1 MPDNEPPEDETP
13 RASKA
18 KLFDLGAD
26 TEPVILSGEDANIG
40 DAIDTFNGLERARR
54 AARRPGNERFVKSLK
69 KTFQEKG
76 PGLKEALA
84 GVVLADLR
92 EEVKD
97 YLEDTLSGDDS
108 KVLDDAD
115 EETAEALQ
123 ASRLLSIEG
132 EEVSFTD
139 EAQRRSEE
147 WQDGSFPEP
156 LLDIAEAFLDGQ
168 DWGGW
173 AEWGAPHVIYWNRR
187 ELVEQIEDEGG
198 DPERMSDEEWH
209 RRFNERLESEME
221 RHVSDLTEI
230 MVLRMSEVLLESI
243 HNATSDGTISLRQ
256 LDGLLGLD
264 EDDEDDAPAPRPET
278 PDYNPDPFTGP
289 NETAWLLGGRFQN
302 GVKDSLLE
310 ADGEPAET
318 RVGEWGLGPDD
329 APVRVE
335 KLDGGNSPYE
345 GRATLKVQARA
356 DADPAEVEAAMGW
369 EILERV
375 DMDTVWL
382 HLLLLAHASAPHRRG
397 ERQVMTIPRKRVK
410 NVLGF
415 HRGDGKSV
423 EKRAEEVEQHVK
435 ALQSIYV
442 RFQGVKRHG
451 ERTRLTNQRN
461 ATPLWNIQMV
471 EHADLFENSVR
482 RDWVLK
488 VKEGLWGEEFLHEW
502 EKPQWTP
509 LPKEWF
515 DQIDRRG
522 KDWTQR
528 LAVYLLF
535 HFRRNVEDGAVV
547 NLNAGTML
555 DICGADTGGRSQR
568 KTERKKRLSSALDA
582 LRDQY
587 GIGVQAERV
596 HMRHTKGMSTE
607 NWKTNSVTFYPP
619 DEMSGELFRNESDG
633 RPPLPDVKGNWT
645 KDQINQ
651 LRTDLGWSQTKMAE
665 YLDVSQGYVSQLE
678 SGRATPPSDE
688 KCKLLDRLDS
698 RRR

>member
-1 MPDNEPPEDETP
+1 MPEDEPDEEQTFKRFQFGGP
-13 RASKA
+13 
-18 KLFDLGAD
+18 D
-26 TEPVILSGEDANIG
+26 TEPVTVHGEDADIG
-40 DAIDTFNGLERARR
+40 DAIDAFE
-54 AARRPGNERFVKSLK
+54 
-69 KTFQEKG
+69 
-76 PGLKEALA
+76 GLKEAQRTARLPENEDFVEALA
-84 GVVLADLR
+84 RDLR
-92 EEVKD
+92 DGKEHLKRAIAISMLEGSLQAFASALGRAEENEDLELFEESALFEENEEGTFVAETDLGELMEEWKEEPPEFFSETAANF
-97 YLEDTLSGDDS
+97 LEDTDPW
-108 KVLDDAD
+108 D
-115 EETAEALQ
+115 E
-123 ASRLLSIEG
+123 
-132 EEVSFTD
+132 
-139 EAQRRSEE
+139 
-147 WQDGSFPEP
+147 
-156 LLDIAEAFLDGQ
+156 
-168 DWGGW
+168 W
-173 AEWGAPHVIYWNRR
+173 AEWTATHVMYWAAEDVNK
-187 ELVEQIEDEGG
+187 ELRYLGKN
-198 DPERMSDEEWH
+198 PETVSDEEWD
-209 RRFNERLESEME
+209 RRFNDRLTVEEYFSDAVQILGAELASG
-221 RHVSDLTEI
+221 VSDRIQEAVAEQELTFVDLEH
-230 MVLRMSEVLLESI
+230 LLDL
-243 HNATSDGTISLRQ
+243 H
-256 LDGLLGLD
+256 

-278 PDYNPDPFTGP
+278 PDYDPDPFTGP
-289 NETAWLLGGRFQN
+289 NDTALLLSGRFQN

-318 RVGEWGLGPDD
+318 RMGEWGRDHEG

-345 GRATLKVQARA
+345 GRAVLKVQARA

-397 ERQVMTIPRKRVK
+397 ERQVMTIPRKRVE

-423 EKRAEEVEQHVK
+423 KQRAEEVEQHIK
-435 ALQSIYV
+435 DLQSIYV
-442 RFQGVKRHG
+442 RFQGVRRHG
-451 ERTRLTNQRN
+451 DRTRLTNERN
-461 ATPLWNIQMV
+461 ATPLWNIQML

-502 EKPQWTP
+502 ENPQWTP

-535 HFRRNVEDGAVV
+535 HFRRNVENGAVV

-582 LRDQY
+582 LRDRY

-607 NWKTNSVTFYPP
+607 NWKTNSATFYPP
-619 DEMSGELFRNESDG
+619 DEMSGELFRNDSDG
-633 RPPLPDVKGNWT
+633 RPPLPEVKGGDWT
-645 KDQINQ
+645 KDQIKQ
-651 LRTDLGWSQTKMAE
+651 LRDDLGWYQTDMAE
-665 YLDVSQGYVSQLE
+665 FLDVDQSYVSQLE
-678 SGRATPPSDE
+678 SGKATPPSDRV
-688 KCKLLDRLDS
+688 CKLLDRLDS

>member
-1 MPDNEPPEDETP
+1 MTDEPDDEPTFKGFQFGGE
-13 RASKA
+13 
-18 KLFDLGAD
+18 D
-26 TEPVILSGEDANIG
+26 TEPVVVPGEDANIG
-40 DAIDTFNGLERARR
+40 DAINAFNGLRGAQR
-54 AARRPGNERFVKSLK
+54 AARRPENEHFVSALEETFREEKEHLQRAIALSILSGALEAFGEVVEEAEEEGDPTPFEKSVLFERAEEGGQFVTAVDLEGK
-69 KTFQEKG
+69 IEAWKEEPPAFFQDTAE
-76 PGLKEALA
+76 EILA
-84 GVVLADLR
+84 GRGDEIWEDWADWTASHLFYWAARDVNEALR
-92 EEVKD
+92 EEGRD
-97 YLEDTLSGDDS
+97 PD
-108 KVLDDAD
+108 
-115 EETAEALQ
+115 
-123 ASRLLSIEG
+123 R
-132 EEVSFTD
+132 
-139 EAQRRSEE
+139 
-147 WQDGSFPEP
+147 
-156 LLDIAEAFLDGQ
+156 
-168 DWGGW
+168 
-173 AEWGAPHVIYWNRR
+173 
-187 ELVEQIEDEGG
+187 VE
-198 DPERMSDEEWH
+198 DEEWD
-209 RRFNERLESEME
+209 RRFNEQLTVKQYFADALEILGSELGGGMAGSMKETARKKGISLVEME
-221 RHVSDLTEI
+221 KLF
-230 MVLRMSEVLLESI
+230 
-243 HNATSDGTISLRQ
+243 
-256 LDGLLGLD
+256 GLHED
-264 EDDEDDAPAPRPET
+264 EEDDAPAPRPET
-278 PDYNPDPFTGP
+278 PDYDPDPFTGP
-289 NETAWLLGGRFQN
+289 NETALLLSGRFQN

-318 RVGEWGLGPDD
+318 HIGEWGRDHEG

-397 ERQVMTIPRKRVK
+397 ERQVMTIPRKRVR

-423 EKRAEEVEQHVK
+423 EQRAEEVEQHVK

-451 ERTRLTNQRN
+451 DRTRLTNERN

-535 HFRRNVEDGAVV
+535 HFRRNVENGAVV